1 MDLRDNEEL
10 QERLDSQEY
19 LAKMASLGL
28 LVT

>member
-1 MDLRDNEEL
+1 MALRDNEEL

-19 LAKMASLGL
+19 LAKMASLDL